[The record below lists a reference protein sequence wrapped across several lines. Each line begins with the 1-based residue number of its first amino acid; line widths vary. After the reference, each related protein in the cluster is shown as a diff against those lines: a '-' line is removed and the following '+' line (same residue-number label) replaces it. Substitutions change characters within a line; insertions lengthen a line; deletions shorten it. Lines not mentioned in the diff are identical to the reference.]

1 MTYWLIGRLA
11 AGTVLAALAAGC
23 GSSTPAAHAPSAAP
37 AASVPA
43 SSAAAATGPFK
54 IKVLYCGPF
63 SKAQQNE
70 YEDYSGLIF
79 KYTNVSDSVVGS
91 PVLSV
96 NFTKGSTVTGSNV
109 NGSEPN
115 ISPGQ
120 SAFAVWAR
128 SVTAARR
135 SSSRLPA
142 RDRRRSDSRRGPGAH
157 LHPVTGSYPG
167 SRSLPR
173 RYMCSAEGHP
183 SRVQAAFARIFKCAR
198 ALTIT

>member
-43 SSAAAATGPFK
+43 SSAGAATGPFK

-63 SKAQQNE
+63 SKAQQNQN
-70 YEDYSGLIF
+70 EDYSGLIF
-79 KYTNVSDSVVGS
+79 KYTNVSNSVVGS

-120 SAFAVWAR
+120 SATADVGAVGDGGQTLKFTGCQPVSCGVQTPAGD
-128 SVTAARR
+128 
-135 SSSRLPA
+135 LP
-142 RDRRRSDSRRGPGAH
+142 GTYTP
-157 LHPVTGSYPG
+157 
-167 SRSLPR
+167 
-173 RYMCSAEGHP
+173 
-183 SRVQAAFARIFKCAR
+183 
-198 ALTIT
+198 